1 MKNKQKSK
9 FSKTAI
15 AGLVGAAILMQPI
28 AQNAGCKRYEPRLED
43 IPQVQAVNED
53 GIPYV
58 SEKERAKELLQEE
71 KEMYAQDR
79 QNLYT
84 ITVLPGDTL
93 EGIAKETYNS
103 PKMQEDVFIWNN
115 SDYAQEIYPRVFN
128 ANPELR
134 GKYLF
139 TNESNPDRIYPG
151 QKLLVYI
158 STPKDAAAYA
168 KKHPER
174 KVESLGL
181 KDLQNSTEN
190 FLGGR

>member
-43 IPQVQAVNED
+43 IPQVPAVNED